1 MPTDLIL
8 VRHGETDANLER
20 RFQGQVDRPLN
31 ATGHAQALRLAQ
43 RLAGSPP
50 DLLWSSDLARARETA
65 MPVAAQ
71 TGLVLATDAGLREQN
86 FGVVDGMRVDDIQR
100 DFPEAWQRWTQFRAD
115 CALPGGESTRDFHA
129 RVIGAL
135 RRVAAAHAG
144 RSVLVVTHGGVLD
157 MVYRTA
163 RALSLDGPRTAPIP
177 NAGINRVRVA
187 GEALQ
192 ILAWA
197 DTAHLAGLPPQPVY
211 DQARLARAAPVREP
225 AARGLG

>member
-8 VRHGETDANLER
+8 VRHGETDANREL

-31 ATGHAQALRLAQ
+31 ATGHLQAQ
-43 RLAGSPP
+43 RLAERVAGAPP

-65 MPVAAQ
+65 APVVVQ

-86 FGVVDGMRVDDIQR
+86 FGAVDGMRVADIQR
-100 DFPEAWQRWTQFRAD
+100 DFPDEWQRWTLFRAD
-115 CALPGGESTRDFHA
+115 NAMPGGESTRDFHA

-144 RSVLVVTHGGVLD
+144 RTVLVVTPGGVLD

-177 NAGINRVRVA
+177 NAGISRVRVE

-197 DTAHLAGLPPQPVY
+197 DTDHLAGLPAQPVY
-211 DQARLARAAPVREP
+211 DQARLARDMPKSA
-225 AARGLG
+225 